1 LFGTTLRDLGQYI
14 RPQDLEVEVLD
25 DLNPSLEFKVD
36 QVLDQSSPETVRPIH
51 QTLRRVREG
60 KFRVAFVLCKSVL
73 TDDLPPRLTL
83 LRNEMI
89 DEGKP
94 LRAELRV
101 FSTRGLK
108 SELKNKVISS
118 DYRLLLHHNS

>member
-1 LFGTTLRDLGQYI
+1 MNSYFLGLIFCGIVVGQVVGSPVFSSLPFQFLFGTTLRDLGQYI

-60 KFRVAFVLCKSVL
+60 
-73 TDDLPPRLTL
+73 
-83 LRNEMI
+83 
-89 DEGKP
+89 
-94 LRAELRV
+94 
-101 FSTRGLK
+101 TR
-108 SELKNKVISS
+108 
-118 DYRLLLHHNS
+118 